1 MCEPIGAYASMLEH
15 MRELMRAQSHMRED
29 MRAYASIR
37 QHTQAYPS
45 IFEHT
50 PAYASTFVEHIR
62 ASRHRHIDI
71 LAWTRAFHARSWVG
85 LGSAASSK
93 LAEKDLVAA
102 C

>member
-62 ASRHRHIDI
+62 ASRHKHVDI
-71 LAWTRAFHARSWVG
+71 LAWTRAFHARNWVG

-93 LAEKDLVAA
+93 LAEKDLLEA